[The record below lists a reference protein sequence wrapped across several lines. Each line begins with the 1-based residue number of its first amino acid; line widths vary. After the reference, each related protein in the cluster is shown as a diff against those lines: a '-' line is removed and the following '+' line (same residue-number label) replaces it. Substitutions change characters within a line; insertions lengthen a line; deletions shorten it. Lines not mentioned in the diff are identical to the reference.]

1 MKADRHIK
9 LIFSNK
15 VVKRHGMKHE
25 VYYILAEETTDL
37 LVSFTFLKNI
47 PKRTRAIMR
56 SFIFVAVALSHDCRI
71 TQQSSWKKRSSR
83 IESQPAIMSRL
94 NCISPVTAAP
104 TFWNYKEIMTASN
117 DEMVFVIPFHSITLT
132 AFLVFK
138 KRLNAKCR
146 VSLRNRQLHILW
158 VVGQDW
164 FEIDSDAL
172 SVTDS

>member
-104 TFWNYKEIMTASN
+104 TFEMLATSRRILPKRDVAS
-117 DEMVFVIPFHSITLT
+117 VGG
-132 AFLVFK
+132 
-138 KRLNAKCR
+138 RLLLKCP
-146 VSLRNRQLHILW
+146 
-158 VVGQDW
+158 
-164 FEIDSDAL
+164 
-172 SVTDS
+172 